1 MSFKLKEILHDIVG
15 ATAVEYGLIAALA
28 VLAMI
33 GGLSSVSIP
42 IQGLFEFVYSYVAGS
57 VP

>member
-1 MSFKLKEILHDIVG
+1 MSFKLIEIWRDIVG

-33 GGLSSVSIP
+33 GGLNSLSIP
-42 IQGLFEFVYSYVAGS
+42 IQGLFDFVYPFVAAAS
-57 VP
+57 T

>member
-1 MSFKLKEILHDIVG
+1 MSYKLIEIWHDIVG

-33 GGLSSVSIP
+33 GGLSSISVP
-42 IQGLFEFVYSYVAGS
+42 IQGLFEFVYSFVAGAA
-57 VP
+57 P